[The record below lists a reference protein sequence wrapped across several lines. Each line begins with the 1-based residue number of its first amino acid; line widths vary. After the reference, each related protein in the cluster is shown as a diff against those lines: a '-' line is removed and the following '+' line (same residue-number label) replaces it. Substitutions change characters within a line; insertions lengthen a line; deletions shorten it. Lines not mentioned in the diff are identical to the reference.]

1 MALFPPGK
9 GGGQGVDYG
18 YKGKGVLIHLIVDK
32 NGAPLSMLLDIL
44 PKKPKVLCADKGYD
58 AKYLRDII
66 KYMGIKD
73 KISYRN
79 YPKKGAEHIS
89 KNHRWVVERTFAW
102 FQLKFK
108 RLVIR
113 WERKMKVWSGFV
125 DLALIFWWVQ
135 KIVG

>member
-1 MALFPPGK
+1 MAAD
-9 GGGQGVDYG
+9 GQIYHEIQTSIPQRRS
-18 YKGKGVLIHLIVDK
+18 YHLIVDK
-32 NGAPLSMLLDIL
+32 
-44 PKKPKVLCADKGYD
+44 
-58 AKYLRDII
+58 
-66 KYMGIKD
+66 MGIKD

-113 WERKMKVWSGFV
+113 WEEK
-125 DLALIFWWVQ
+125 
-135 KIVG
+135 